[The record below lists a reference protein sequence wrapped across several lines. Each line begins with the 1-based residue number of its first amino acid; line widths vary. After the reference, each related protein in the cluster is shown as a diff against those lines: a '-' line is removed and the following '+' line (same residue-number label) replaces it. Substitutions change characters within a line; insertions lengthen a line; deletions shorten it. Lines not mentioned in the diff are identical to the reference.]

1 MRLALSLAIATAALM
16 GGRAAL
22 AAPSADFVLSEA
34 QQKQAAETARQEDA
48 AKAEAAGLS
57 APLPLLPKAW
67 RPAPC
72 RLTSVT
78 DVALCRQTALR
89 GRTWSTVEVRYVRGA
104 ANSGWRLFDGTY
116 ETVAGRYRLA
126 SDAKGEHLSL
136 CWERDALTC
145 ETVLG
150 PRIDQY
156 GGNDRYI
163 VIARRDLPDETP
175 RFYYVEAAKDGPGTV
190 HGPLTA
196 SAFTREKLTLAL
208 PEFDGIIVSR

>member
-1 MRLALSLAIATAALM
+1 MREALIVLTM
-16 GGRAAL
+16 AAL
-22 AAPSADFVLSEA
+22 AGCATAPSREPDFVLSEA
-34 QQKQAAETARQEDA
+34 QQKLAFAGAVFQAM
-48 AKAEAAGLS
+48 AKEEAMGFEVQP
-57 APLPLLPKAW
+57 APTPSAW

-72 RLTSVT
+72 RLTSIT
-78 DVALCRQTALR
+78 DVALCRETSLLYR
-89 GRTWSTVEVRYVRGA
+89 NWRTSDVRYVRGA
-104 ANSGWRLFDGTY
+104 GNSGWMLFTGTY

-156 GGNDRYI
+156 GGNDHYV